1 MSTSSRTDTERSRR
15 TPDRATAAATI
26 IALSLCSSLVALSAT
41 VETEHFHIQGDI
53 PADRIETI
61 HTIFSERIFLPDVS
75 REKISVRID
84 PRLCAAGLDGKAY
97 ANHISLASFDEKTFI
112 HEMAHYLWEIRGWKP
127 RPWLAGERA
136 RLRSK
141 HPLVREEYLNHYL
154 IYEYIVPRVEELLGE
169 P

>member
-1 MSTSSRTDTERSRR
+1 MR
-15 TPDRATAAATI
+15 TPARRMAVAAI
-26 IALSLCSSLVALSAT
+26 IALLLCSSSVAPSAAR
-41 VETEHFHIQGDI
+41 ETEHFHIQGDI

-61 HTIFSERIFLPDVS
+61 YTIFSERIFLPGGS
-75 REKISVRID
+75 REKIPVRID
-84 PRLCAAGLDGKAY
+84 PRLSTAGFDGKAH
-97 ANHISLASFDEKTFI
+97 ADHISLSSFVEKTFI

-154 IYEYIVPRVEELLGE
+154 IYEYIVPRVEELLVE

>member
-1 MSTSSRTDTERSRR
+1 MR
-15 TPDRATAAATI
+15 TPARAMAVAAV
-26 IALSLCSSLVALSAT
+26 IALSLCSSSVALSAT
-41 VETEHFHIQGDI
+41 KETEHFHIKGDI
-53 PADRIETI
+53 PADRIDII
-61 HTIFSERIFLPDVS
+61 HTIFSERIFLPGGY
-75 REKISVRID
+75 REKIPVRID
-84 PRLCAAGLDGKAY
+84 PRLRAAGFDGMAH
-97 ANHISLASFDEKTFI
+97 ADHISLASFGEKTFI

-141 HPLVREEYLNHYL
+141 HPLVKEEFLNHYL